1 LRALPRAAWILF
13 LGTFLNKFGGFVVPF
28 LALYLTS
35 RGYSY
40 AATGMAIFA
49 YGAGNIL
56 SSLAGGHLADHF
68 GRRQTIALSMFLGA
82 AAMLLLSQAR
92 GLAAIMALA
101 ALTGLTGE
109 MYRPASSALLADLV
123 PAGQRVTAFSAY
135 RLAINA
141 GWAFGPATAGFLA
154 ERGYFWLFAGDAA
167 TSVLFGIVALFA
179 LPKTAHPP
187 PGKDGWA
194 EVRRAV
200 RHDRALQCM
209 LAAGLAIGL
218 AFFQPSSSFSLHVKL
233 LGYSPRVYGG
243 LVSLNGVLIVI
254 CELPLTTLTRRF
266 APTRVI
272 ATGFLLAGAGLALI
286 AFGRSV
292 PYLAGCIA
300 LFTLGEMVA
309 MPVSS
314 AFVADLAPPSIRGRY
329 MGVYGL
335 TWTLALMLGPG
346 LGLQLLALGPE
357 VLWLACGALGII
369 AAVIVSNAS
378 RDQTRSGFVP
388 NGSPQS

>member
-1 LRALPRAAWILF
+1 
-13 LGTFLNKFGGFVVPF
+13 
-28 LALYLTS
+28 
-35 RGYSY
+35 
-40 AATGMAIFA
+40 
-49 YGAGNIL
+49 
-56 SSLAGGHLADHF
+56 
-68 GRRQTIALSMFLGA
+68 
-82 AAMLLLSQAR
+82 
-92 GLAAIMALA
+92 
-101 ALTGLTGE
+101 
-109 MYRPASSALLADLV
+109 
-123 PAGQRVTAFSAY
+123 
-135 RLAINA
+135 
-141 GWAFGPATAGFLA
+141 
-154 ERGYFWLFAGDAA
+154 
-167 TSVLFGIVALFA
+167 
-179 LPKTAHPP
+179 
-187 PGKDGWA
+187 
-194 EVRRAV
+194 
-200 RHDRALQCM
+200 
-209 LAAGLAIGL
+209 
-218 AFFQPSSSFSLHVKL
+218 
-233 LGYSPRVYGG
+233 
-243 LVSLNGVLIVI
+243 
-254 CELPLTTLTRRF
+254 
-266 APTRVI
+266 VI

-378 RDQTRSGFVP
+378 RNQTLSGFVP